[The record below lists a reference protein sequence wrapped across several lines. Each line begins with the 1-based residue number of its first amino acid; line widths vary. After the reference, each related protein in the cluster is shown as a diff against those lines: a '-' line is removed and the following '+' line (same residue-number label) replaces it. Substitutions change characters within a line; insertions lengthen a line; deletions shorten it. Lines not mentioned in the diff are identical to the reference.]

1 MVRNFLAVHHGGEV
15 SLVSIGTLDENHM
28 SCSRRMFLAS
38 GLAFFPFAYARAQ
51 SGHGHHEGLY
61 ERLQQPGR
69 IGKPEVASIQNV
81 FDSPAAKAAD
91 PGRWMTKAPLP
102 LPRSEMAW
110 ATEHAGRM
118 HLVGGY
124 AEQRVDRPYH
134 HVYDPANDQWTVAAP
149 LPRGANHVG
158 VAVMDGRLYA
168 IGGFVEQNRRPHNE
182 CFAYEIRAD
191 RWERI
196 APLPAA
202 CGSVACVAFGRSIT
216 RHRRRGWRHVRLE
229 EIGRLACGI
238 RPEGRPVETAR
249 SIAHRTRSRRRARNS
264 KTHPCHRRAGR
275 QLSHQFQFAPCLR
288 PARDTWEQRQPLPTA
303 RSGHGAVLYRGRIFV
318 MGGEGTNR
326 VFGQN
331 EAYDPQSDSWE
342 QYAPMPT
349 PRHGLGAVAIE
360 DAIYV
365 AGGGPVMGGGIQS
378 AVHEA
383 FTLG

>member
-1 MVRNFLAVHHGGEV
+1 MN
-15 SLVSIGTLDENHM
+15 S
-28 SCSRRMFLAS
+28 SRRRFLAS
-38 GLAFFPFAYARAQ
+38 LAGGLAVFPLAPVFAQ

-69 IGKPEVASIQNV
+69 IDKPEATSVQNV
-81 FDSPAAKAAD
+81 FDSPTPKAATA
-91 PGRWMTKAPLP
+91 GRWLAKAPLP

-124 AEQRVDRPYH
+124 GEQKVDRPYH
-134 HVYDPANDQWTVAAP
+134 HVYDAASDRWTVAAP

-158 VAVMDGRLYA
+158 VAFIDDKLYA

-182 CFAYEIRAD
+182 CFVYDTSTD

-202 CGSVACVAFGRSIT
+202 CGSVACVALGGLLHGIGGAIGDTSEAKRSVDWHLVYDPKADRWEHRAPLPTGRDHVGALAVGNLIHVIGGRVNSFHT
-216 RHRRRGWRHVRLE
+216 NSNLHHRYDPAQDKWE
-229 EIGRLACGI
+229 
-238 RPEGRPVETAR
+238 
-249 SIAHRTRSRRRARNS
+249 ARN
-264 KTHPCHRRAGR
+264 
-275 QLSHQFQFAPCLR
+275 
-288 PARDTWEQRQPLPTA
+288 PLPTA
-303 RSGHGAVLYRGRIFV
+303 RSGHGAVHYRGKIFV

-331 EAYDPQSDSWE
+331 EAYDPRTDAWE
-342 QYAPMPT
+342 HYAPMST
-349 PRHGLGAVAIE
+349 PRHGLGAVAIG
-360 DAIYV
+360 DAVYV
-365 AGGGPVMGGGIQS
+365 AGGGPVVGGSVQS

-383 FTLG
+383 FMLG